1 MFPRAVR
8 RPESHKRRKTKL
20 GVNPQRTN
28 RQSAKADESKLTF
41 DLLLLSLEGLARLL
55 GLALQVKDCG
65 LLLLEG
71 LAQIFVRNADLD
83 QFPVEP

>member
-20 GVNPQRTN
+20 GANPQKDK
-28 RQSAKADESKLTF
+28 SASEKAEESRLTF
-41 DLLLLSLEGLARLL
+41 DLLLLPLEGLACPL
-55 GLALQVKDCG
+55 GLALQAKDHG

-71 LAQIFVRNADLD
+71 LA
-83 QFPVEP
+83 